1 MAKISTYAIDATP
14 TLADKVIGTDVNDSN
29 ITKNYT
35 LGDIIDLV
43 PAPIFPSPG
52 AQMTNGFVPYWN
64 GSSFVDTAMEIV
76 PGLTP
81 LTLVSNEPIE
91 IGYTDPNNVI
101 NALQVKGTSFF
112 DSSPTIDAKLIADG
126 GTPAPTWAAGNGD
139 IEGVSIKYDTI
150 SKGNI
155 YIIDENETALSDVL
169 STVGGV
175 EGTPVNRSNLESNI
189 FQIGITNTQTFR
201 IGAGDSFGSARN
213 NIISTSGNSTGIG
226 TGAFNGF
233 SGTTTNHLLM
243 MGRNNTTQ
251 LNTNYSIIGGRSNF
265 VGANVN
271 EGFIFGEGNNVGQ
284 SSISQV
290 PFVTREM
297 NFDGMFVLGNANVLR
312 SEEMSGTATSSSANG
327 TYCIGS
333 RNQMREMDI
342 DNFCFGF
349 GNNLT
354 KRVDDDSTFSTVRNS
369 FMLGGDLD
377 GQNESMAFG
386 YRNEPNEYPQKGSF
400 RGDVKIAIATTQ
412 ITGNAR
418 NNAFMIT
425 EDNGAGSQTRAQF
438 YLPPLL
444 LMNFVDD
451 AAANVGGILAGGLYH
466 TDGVVKICRLS
477 EPTLRTL
484 EPDQVEQTQQRLRGQ
499 IYTSGGGTM
508 GSTGFYYGQDS
519 NYLNNTR
526 TQVTTTPP
534 IGTLIMNVSATVGST
549 PNTLYYATFYTTSDG
564 VEYVGQT
571 IQVGTLAN
579 TTPILTTFSV
589 ANNVAG
595 DVTLRFFAQSDGN
608 NTITECGFYYGKV
621 DVYNDPS
628 NEKIAI
634 PNAPF
639 AVGAITE
646 LGLTG
651 LDPGETYYCWGYAI
665 NSEGE
670 YYDPTSDSW
679 LQN

>member
-81 LTLVSNEPIE
+81 LTLVSSEPIE
-91 IGYTDPNNVI
+91 IGYIDPNNVI
-101 NALQVKGTSFF
+101 NALQVKGTSLFS
-112 DSSPTIDAKLIADG
+112 SSPTIDAKLIADG

-169 STVGGV
+169 STIGGV
-175 EGTPVNRSNLESNI
+175 NGTPVDRSNLESNI
-189 FQIGITNTQTFR
+189 FTIGTTNNQTFR
-201 IGAGDSFGSARN
+201 IGAGDGFGGARN

-226 TGAFNGF
+226 TGAFVGYG
-233 SGTTTNHLLM
+233 GTSTQHTLM
-243 MGRNNTTQ
+243 MGRNNTTL
-251 LNTNYSIIGGRSNF
+251 LNSLYSIIGGRSNYL
-265 VGANVN
+265 GGNVN
-271 EGFIFGEGNNVGQ
+271 EGFVFGEGNSVGA
-284 SSISQV
+284 SSITQV

-297 NFDGMFVLGNANVLR
+297 NFDGAFVLGNQNIIR
-312 SEEMSGTATSSSANG
+312 SEEMSGTVTSTSAAG
-327 TYCIGS
+327 IYCIGS
-333 RNQMREMDI
+333 RNQMRELDL
-342 DNFCFGF
+342 DNYCLGF

-354 KRVDDDSTFSTVRNS
+354 KRVDDDTSFGSVRNS
-369 FMLGGDLD
+369 FMIGGDLE
-377 GQNESMAFG
+377 GENESMAFG
-386 YRNEPNEYPQKGSF
+386 YRNDPNEYPQKGAN

-412 ITGNAR
+412 ITGNSR
-418 NNAFMIT
+418 TNAFMIT
-425 EDNGAGSQTRAQF
+425 EDNGTGSNLRAQF

-444 LMNFVDD
+444 TMNFVDD
-451 AAANVGGILAGGLYH
+451 AAAVSGGILAGGLYH

-477 EPTLRTL
+477 PPTLKTL

-499 IYTSGGGTM
+499 IYSSGEGTM
-508 GSTGFYYGQDS
+508 GATGFYYGQSS
-519 NYLNNTR
+519 NYLNNTK

-549 PNTLYYATFYTTSDG
+549 PNSLYYATFYTTSDG
-564 VEYVGQT
+564 VEYVGATVQAR
-571 IQVGTLAN
+571 TLAN
-579 TTPILTTFSV
+579 TTPLLTTSSV

-595 DVTLRFFAQSDGN
+595 DVTLRFLAQSDGN

-639 AVGAITE
+639 AVGATTE

-651 LDPGETYYCWGYAI
+651 LDPGVEYFCWGYAI
-665 NSEGE
+665 NSQGE
-670 YYDPTSDSW
+670 YFDPNSDSW
-679 LQN
+679 NQN

>member
-64 GSSFVDTAMEIV
+64 GSSFVDTAMEII

-81 LTLVSNEPIE
+81 LTLFSSEPIE
-91 IGYTDPNNVI
+91 IGYSDPNNVI
-101 NALQVKGTSFF
+101 NALQVKGTSLF
-112 DSSPTIDAKLIADG
+112 DSSPTIDAKLIANG
-126 GTPAPTWAAGNGD
+126 GTSAPTWAVGNGD

-155 YIIDENETALSDVL
+155 YIIDENVTALTDVL

-175 EGTPVNRSNLESNI
+175 NGTPVNRSLLESNI
-189 FQIGITNTQTFR
+189 FSIGETNNQTFR
-201 IGAGDSFGSARN
+201 IGAGDGIGGAIN

-226 TGAFNGF
+226 TGAFQGYNGT
-233 SGTTTNHLLM
+233 STSHLLM
-243 MGRNNTTQ
+243 MGRNNTTL
-251 LNTNYSIIGGRSNF
+251 LNTNYSIIGGRSNY
-265 VGANVN
+265 VGGNVN
-271 EGFIFGEGNNVGQ
+271 EGFIFGEGNSVGA
-284 SSISQV
+284 SSITQV
-290 PFVTREM
+290 PFVAREM

-312 SEEMSGTATSSSANG
+312 SEEMSGTTTSSSANG

-342 DNFCFGF
+342 DNFCLGF
-349 GNNLT
+349 GNSLT
-354 KRVDDDSTFSTVRNS
+354 KRVDDDTTFGTVRNS
-369 FMLGGDLD
+369 FMIGGDLD

-425 EDNGAGSQTRAQF
+425 EDNGTGSQTRAQF

-444 LMNFVDD
+444 TKNFVDD
-451 AAANVGGILAGGLYH
+451 AAANAGGILAGGLYH

-477 EPTLRTL
+477 PPTLRTL

-499 IYTSGGGTM
+499 IYSSGEGNM

-571 IQVGTLAN
+571 IQAGTLAN
-579 TTPILTTFSV
+579 TTPILSTFSV

-595 DVTLRFFAQSDGN
+595 DVTLRFLAQSDGN

-621 DVYNDPS
+621 NVYNDPS